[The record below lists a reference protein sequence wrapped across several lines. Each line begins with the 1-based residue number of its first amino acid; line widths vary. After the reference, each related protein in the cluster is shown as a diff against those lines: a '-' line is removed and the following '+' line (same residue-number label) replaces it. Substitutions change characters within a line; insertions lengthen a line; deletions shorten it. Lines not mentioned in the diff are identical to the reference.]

1 MKALFLLMMVLSVVL
16 QDVCSQNDTIIG
28 VLFDANDKVIKRHLV
43 ILGRE
48 LPVGVR
54 TNNQGV
60 FVFTNANLQD
70 TLFVGNKRGKN
81 AIAIPVNGH
90 KFLSVKSLMGNF
102 TTEYISESNE
112 QAYLFLQQQME
123 NSRRS
128 KSSSSVL
135 SKEDIEKSGCYEVSC
150 LLTRLNGVVLA
161 GNTISLRGGSSSSLM
176 LSSGALIVLDGVPME
191 DSSSLLSLP
200 VNDIEEMSVL
210 TDASMY
216 GVRGANGAIVVRT
229 RR

>member
-1 MKALFLLMMVLSVVL
+1 MKTKHFFITVFFTLSQIVFA
-16 QDVCSQNDTIIG
+16 QNDTITG

-43 ILGRE
+43 ILGRKS
-48 LPVGVR
+48 PIRVK

-60 FVFTNANLQD
+60 FVITNANLQD

-81 AIAIPVNGH
+81 AVAIPVNGH
-90 KFLSVKSLMGNF
+90 KFLSIKSLRGDF
-102 TTEYISESNE
+102 ATEYLSESNE

-123 NSRRS
+123 NNRR
-128 KSSSSVL
+128 SSSSVL
-135 SKEDIEKSGCYEVSC
+135 TKEDIEKSGCHEVRC

-161 GNTISLRGGSSSSLM
+161 GNTITLRGGSSSSLM
-176 LSSGALIVLDGVPME
+176 LSSGALIILDGIPME
-191 DSSSLLSLP
+191 DSSLLLSMP
-200 VNDIEEMSVL
+200 VNEIGEMSVL

-229 RR
+229 RQ